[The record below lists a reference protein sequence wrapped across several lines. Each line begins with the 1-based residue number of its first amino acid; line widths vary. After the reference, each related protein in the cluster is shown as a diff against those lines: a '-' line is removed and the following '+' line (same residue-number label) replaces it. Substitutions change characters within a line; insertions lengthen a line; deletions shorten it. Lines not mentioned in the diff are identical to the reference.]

1 MRKAEMLRKDA
12 AEAREL
18 AAGIV
23 LDQGLKSMLLGAAIT
38 YEAMAQRMLAA
49 AAPAQPHGKKRGKLA
64 SSRIA

>member
-1 MRKAEMLRKDA
+1 MRTVEMLRKDA

-38 YEAMAQRMLAA
+38 YESMAQKMLAA
-49 AAPAQPHGKKRGKLA
+49 AAPAQPHGKKRGKLVP
-64 SSRIA
+64 SIA